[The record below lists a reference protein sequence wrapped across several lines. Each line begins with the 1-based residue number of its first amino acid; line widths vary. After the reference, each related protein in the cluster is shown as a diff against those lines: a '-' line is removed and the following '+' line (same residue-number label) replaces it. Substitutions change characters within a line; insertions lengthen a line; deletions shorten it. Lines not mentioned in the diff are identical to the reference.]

1 MEAKDLMIGDLFF
14 IKDLQSTK
22 AVGRVNVIGA
32 PVFGGKTRFIT
43 LDCAGSFNNGFGY
56 ERTLEELLPI
66 PLTEEILLTSGF
78 KKEKGA
84 IEDVFTFDDE
94 DESTRLVIHPKET
107 NYTHGAYTYIHIDR
121 GCISIEELPIEYVHE
136 LQHALRL
143 CGLGE
148 IVSIEMGN

>member
-32 PVFGGKTRFIT
+32 PIFGGKTRFIT
-43 LDCAGSFNNGFGY
+43 LDYVGSFNNGFGY

-66 PLTEEILLTSGF
+66 PLTEEILLASGF

-94 DESTRLVIHPKET
+94 DESVRLVIHPKET
-107 NYTHGAYTYIHIDR
+107 NYTRGCYTYINIER
-121 GCISIEELPIEYVHE
+121 GCISIDELPIEYVHE

-148 IVSIEMGN
+148 IVSIELGN